1 MRRKRANT
9 IFSEASDVSNW
20 EETRVWLERSIPAV
34 AYDKPEDH
42 WTDFY

>member
-1 MRRKRANT
+1 MRRKRVNT

-20 EETRVWLERSIPAV
+20 EETRVWLERSILAV
-34 AYDKPEDH
+34 AYDRPEDH